1 MLSDILSDIDGI
13 KLFTFYEN
21 EQVIE
26 PEKALPNSVFIFD
39 DIITENQ
46 KIARTYFS
54 RARHNLVDVF
64 YLAQSYSKVPKQL
77 LRDNANFIVLFK
89 QDETNLKH
97 VYNEHCSG
105 DMSYS
110 EFKDFCTSCW
120 RLGRF
125 EFIVINKDC
134 ERDNGRYR
142 HVMVANSEVL
152 GELIKA
158 KENIKRKYTALK
170 QGKADIHSLVSDT
183 LSPIIE
189 PLKQNFNKTTFQAPS
204 IQQDTD
210 IQCFNDTGDSQTFKI
225 NDWYKSYD
233 IDKTYGPKVQKNGR
247 VVLGKK
253 EINLVDNTL
262 TIEGMSYPLTQ
273 GLGNLI
279 FSKNPKVYTKNDLDA
294 YKSILIQT
302 SAHLTAD
309 EKKIKQGGN
318 KYHNIIQNLFR
329 SGRGLS
335 MKLQKHNLVYWSDP
349 NELVDR
355 LRLLLA
361 SKAAGNTGVS
371 NEIISIFEELHEAR
385 VNVYDKN
392 DLWQVDLVEMIPY
405 SKKNKGYKYILCVID
420 CFTKFAWAIALKSK
434 TAKEVSSAMSKI
446 LIKRAPKLLQLDNGK
461 EFYNSTFDAL
471 MKKHNIHKYSTYS
484 TMKACIVERFNRT
497 LKEKMF
503 KEFTARGSH
512 EWISI
517 LPSLIN
523 EYNNSK
529 HRTIGMTPVQAD
541 ANPTLVEIK
550 HRKIINSKIKFNV
563 GDNVRVSTY
572 KGVFAKGYLPS
583 WSTEI
588 FKIVKIN
595 ETLPTTY
602 QLQDYTGKPIAGCFY
617 SEEILKTNYPNDY
630 LVDKIIHMNVFGS
643 SQSSETKKNIS
654 NLEQSIKSFSSKLDK
669 LQNLLE
675 ENHKSV
681 QIQEEQIEAIQLTCT
696 HISDLLKKI
705 NLDLI
710 QGNILPAILSR
721 LNTIE
726 TYYKDKS

>member
-21 EQVIE
+21 EKVIA
-26 PEKALPNSVFIFD
+26 PEEALPNSVFIFD
-39 DIITENQ
+39 DIISENQ

-54 RARHNLVDVF
+54 RARHNLIDVC

-97 VYNEHCSG
+97 VYMEHCSG

-110 EFKDFCTSCW
+110 EFKDFCTS
-120 RLGRF
+120 F
-125 EFIVINKDC
+125 MAA
-134 ERDNGRYR
+134 NG
-142 HVMVANSEVL
+142 EVL

-158 KENIKRKYTALK
+158 KENIKRKYSALK
-170 QGKADIHSLVSDT
+170 QGKADIHSLVSET

-189 PLKQNFNKTTFQAPS
+189 PLKQNFNKTTFQANNTIDHRKDNS
-204 IQQDTD
+204 IE
-210 IQCFNDTGDSQTFKI
+210 DSVKI
-225 NDWYKSYD
+225 NDWFKSYD
-233 IDKTYGPKVQKNGR
+233 IDKTYGPKIRANGS
-247 VVLGKK
+247 VHLGKK

-262 TIEGMSYPLTQ
+262 TIEDISYPLTQ

-279 FSKNPKVYTKNDLDA
+279 FSKNPKLYNKNDLDA

-318 KYHNIIQNLFR
+318 KYHDIIQNLFR
-329 SGRGLS
+329 PGGGLS
-335 MKLQKHNLVYWSDP
+335 MKLQKHSLVYWNDP

-361 SKAAGNTGVS
+361 SKAA
-371 NEIISIFEELHEAR
+371 
-385 VNVYDKN
+385 VNVYGKN
-392 DLWQVDLVEMIPY
+392 DLWQADLVEMIPY
-405 SKKNKGYKYILCVID
+405 SKQNKGYKYILCVID
-420 CFTKFAWAIALKSK
+420 CFTKLAWALPLKSK
-434 TAKEVSSAMSKI
+434 SAKEVSSAMSKI
-446 LIKRAPKLLQLDNGK
+446 LLKRAPKLLQLDNGK

-503 KEFTARGSH
+503 REFTARGTH

-517 LPSLIN
+517 LPLLIN

-541 ANPTLVEIK
+541 DNPTSVEIK
-550 HRKIINSKIKFNV
+550 QRKIINGKIKFKV

-572 KGVFAKGYLPS
+572 KGVFTKGYLPS

-595 ETLPTTY
+595 NTLPTTY

-630 LVDKIIHMNVFGS
+630 LVEKIIHMNVFGS
-643 SQSSETKKNIS
+643 SQSGETNKFIL

-669 LQNLLE
+669 IEHLLE
-675 ENHKSV
+675 ETYKSV
-681 QIQEEQIEAIQLTCT
+681 LIQEEQTETIQLTCT
-696 HISDLLKKI
+696 HIADHLKKI

-710 QGNILPAILSR
+710 EGNTLPTILTR

-726 TYYKDKS
+726 TYFKDKP